1 MPNTTGTN
9 GIVSEAGDEGMTRR
23 QALLSGAALAISRL
37 AVGGAAPA
45 SALAALG
52 IGTEAS
58 AQPAAKPP
66 HIVYVMVDDL
76 GWKDVGYH
84 GSDIRTPNIDALA
97 ANGARLEQFYA
108 QPMCTPT
115 RAALMTGRYPLRY
128 GLQVGVIPSGG
139 SYGLATDEYILPQ
152 MLKDAGYRTA
162 MVGKWHLGH
171 ASKEYWPMQRGFE
184 SFYGAL
190 VGEIDHF
197 KHASHGVRDWYRD
210 NEPLEEEGF
219 DNLLFNQEAIKIV
232 QGHDANKP
240 LFLYLAY
247 TAPHTPLQAPQEY
260 LDKYSSIADPQR
272 RAYAAMMSVVD
283 DGVGALVE
291 TLAKRGMR
299 EDTIIIFQSDNGGV
313 RSAMFAGESKVTG
326 ELPAQ
331 NGPYRDGKG
340 TLYEGGT
347 RVAAVANWPGK
358 IAAEKV
364 DGVIHVTDM
373 YPTLASV
380 AGIKLGRNKPLD
392 GVNAWKTISEG
403 KPSPRHEMVYNVD
416 LMSGAIREGDMK
428 LIWTAA
434 LPGKVELYDLAK
446 DKGETT
452 NLAERYP
459 RIVRKLQERIR
470 ELAKE
475 MAPPLL
481 LGEAIKLTFG
491 APPKSAD
498 PAKLFDADD

>member
-1 MPNTTGTN
+1 MADIPNETPSNAPAAAGL
-9 GIVSEAGDEGMTRR
+9 SRREAI
-23 QALLSGAALAISRL
+23 LSGAALAISRL
-37 AVGGAAPA
+37 ALGASAPA
-45 SALAALG
+45 SALATLG
-52 IGTEAS
+52 IGTEAA

-66 HIVYVMVDDL
+66 HIVYVIVDDL

-84 GSDIRTPNIDALA
+84 GSDIRTPNIDSLA

-171 ASKEYWPMQRGFE
+171 AKTDYWPMQRGFD

-197 KHASHGVRDWYRD
+197 EHASHGVRDWYRD
-210 NEPLEEEGF
+210 NQPVTEEGF
-219 DNLLFNQEAIKIV
+219 DNLLFNKEAVKIV
-232 QGHDANKP
+232 DGHDASKP

-291 TLAKRGMR
+291 ALGKRGMR

-326 ELPAQ
+326 ELPAD

-347 RVAAVANWPGK
+347 RVAALANWPGK
-358 IAAEKV
+358 IAAQKV
-364 DGVIHVTDM
+364 DHVVHVTDI
-373 YPTLASV
+373 YPTLAGL

-403 KPSPRHEMVYNVD
+403 KASARQEMVYNVD
-416 LMSGAIREGDMK
+416 VMGGAIREGDMK
-428 LIWTAA
+428 LVWTAA
-434 LPGKVELYDLAK
+434 LPGRVELFDLSK
-446 DKGETT
+446 DSGETT

-459 RIVRKLQERIR
+459 RIVRKLQDRIR
-470 ELAKE
+470 TLAAE

-498 PAKLFDADD
+498 PATLFNVGE

>member
-1 MPNTTGTN
+1 MSNTPNMTGPD
-9 GIVSEAGDEGMTRR
+9 AAADEGMTRR
-23 QALLSGAALAISRL
+23 QALLSSAALAISRL
-37 AVGGAAPA
+37 AIGGAAPA

-52 IGTEAS
+52 IGTQAD
-58 AQPAAKPP
+58 AQPAGKPP
-66 HIVYVMVDDL
+66 HIIYVIVDDL

-97 ANGARLEQFYA
+97 ASGAQLEQFYA

-171 ASKEYWPMQRGFE
+171 AKKEFWPMQRGFE

-210 NEPLEEEGF
+210 NDPLEEEGF
-219 DNLLFNQEAIKIV
+219 DNLLFNWEAVKIV
-232 QGHDANKP
+232 QGHDASKP

-260 LDKYSSIADPQR
+260 LERYSSIADPQR

-283 DGVGALVE
+283 DGIGNLVE
-291 TLAKRGMR
+291 TLAKQGMR

-364 DGVIHVTDM
+364 DGVIHVTDL
-373 YPTLASV
+373 YPTLASL
-380 AGIKLGRNKPLD
+380 AGVKLEHNKPLD
-392 GVNAWKTISEG
+392 GVNAWMTISEG
-403 KPSPRHEMVYNVD
+403 KASARHEVVYNVD
-416 LMSGAIREGDMK
+416 PMASAIREGDMK
-428 LIWTAA
+428 LVWTAA
-434 LPGKVELYDLAK
+434 LPGRVELFDLAK
-446 DKGETT
+446 DKGETS
-452 NLAERYP
+452 NLADRYP

-470 ELAKE
+470 KLATE

-498 PAKLFDADD
+498 AAVLFNTDD